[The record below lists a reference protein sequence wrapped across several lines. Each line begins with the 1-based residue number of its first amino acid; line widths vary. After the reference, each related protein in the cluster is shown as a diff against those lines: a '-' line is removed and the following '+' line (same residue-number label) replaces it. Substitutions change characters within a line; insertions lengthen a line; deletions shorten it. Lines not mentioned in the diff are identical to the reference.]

1 MAGSRVVPTA
11 VFMFNSH
18 VLVQFTRPSVTEGM
32 SEAAPLLFLDVDGV
46 LHHSQ
51 ATTPSEFFHPRC
63 MANLQRIVH
72 STECKLVLSSFW
84 RTDPEMVERLNAAL
98 AECDIAPVASS
109 TRQHAPPDLS
119 LPAKERLSLSVI
131 RAREISD
138 WRQQG
143 SRREAS
149 WAVLDDL
156 QMSAE
161 LPSNGGHPA
170 CYELEDHLV
179 NTCPLHG
186 MTDAHVRAAIAMLT
200 EWEGVPAGD
209 VMDATKL
216 VCPLCEKE
224 GRGPPEPVEAEPSVP
239 LASQAGVRAGAAAS
253 VAPGSMPSHE
263 KHAGGPSHEKHA
275 GGAQRARTLPS
286 TRATARGIATDVP
299 SMLPRL
305 EPRLSITATS
315 AETVLA
321 RIAVQP
327 TADLA
332 VCAAD
337 SVLSSDG
344 AWREGVQLVSASKP
358 RLLLYPNF
366 LSPLESDHLMD
377 LCRWAALEAA
387 AAASVTAPAAQA
399 VSWDSGRPVRAATSG
414 RTTSFHL
421 PAPSDDATIRAV
433 EERCA
438 AVTGIPIHPD
448 EEPLGARHTS
458 PSTWDEC
465 RQRYCTALH
474 VDTNQG
480 GHHRCATVLIYLH
493 DVDVPVGGET
503 RFPLVGAG
511 EPSELREAARRIAD
525 LGVTAFSPDSE
536 VSTPPLALRKTLLD
550 AAETSGL
557 HVKPKKGTAAVF
569 WTQTEDGLDPY
580 SWHAGARLPP
590 EAADGKVIV
599 QKFKSLPAEWRPGRA
614 GEMVRLPAA
623 LAPPVV

>member
-1 MAGSRVVPTA
+1 MALCAEEALPTWAYQPNSLQPSGGWVPGGLTRGQIRRQKCARLTGSDTCTYHTCTCASTRRMVGSGVALPP
-11 VFMFNSH
+11 VFLFNSH
-18 VLVQFTRPSVTEGM
+18 VLVQFTRPSVRGM

-51 ATTPSEFFHPRC
+51 ASSPSEFFHPRC

-275 GGAQRARTLPS
+275 GGAQHARTLPS

-332 VCAAD
+332 VSAAD

-344 AWREGVQLVSASKP
+344 AVQCALVRWGVARGRAAREREQA
-358 RLLLYPNF
+358 
-366 LSPLESDHLMD
+366 
-377 LCRWAALEAA
+377 
-387 AAASVTAPAAQA
+387 APAA
-399 VSWDSGRPVRAATSG
+399 
-414 RTTSFHL
+414 L
-421 PAPSDDATIRAV
+421 
-433 EERCA
+433 
-438 AVTGIPIHPD
+438 
-448 EEPLGARHTS
+448 
-458 PSTWDEC
+458 
-465 RQRYCTALH
+465 
-474 VDTNQG
+474 
-480 GHHRCATVLIYLH
+480 
-493 DVDVPVGGET
+493 
-503 RFPLVGAG
+503 
-511 EPSELREAARRIAD
+511 SEL
-525 LGVTAFSPDSE
+525 
-536 VSTPPLALRKTLLD
+536 PLA
-550 AAETSGL
+550 SGVRPS
-557 HVKPKKGTAAVF
+557 H
-569 WTQTEDGLDPY
+569 GLVP
-580 SWHAGARLPP
+580 L
-590 EAADGKVIV
+590 
-599 QKFKSLPAEWRPGRA
+599 GRA
-614 GEMVRLPAA
+614 GGRSCSVRDRARGAGRLLGQRPPSARGDQRTYDVLPPASAIRRRNDPCGGGEMRGSNGDPD
-623 LAPPVV
+623 PP